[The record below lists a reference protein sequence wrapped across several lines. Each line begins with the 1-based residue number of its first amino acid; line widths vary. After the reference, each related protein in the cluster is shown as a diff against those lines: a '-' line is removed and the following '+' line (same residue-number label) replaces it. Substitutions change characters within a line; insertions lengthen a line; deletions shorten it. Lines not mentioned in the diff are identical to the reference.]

1 MEHDLSL
8 LKTGVLLV
16 TFMKKNGEERTM
28 RCTQAMDLIPEN
40 MHPTGLGG
48 TYSPDQVRVF
58 DLDKEEW
65 RSFRKDSIIRVE

>member
-28 RCTQAMDLIPEN
+28 RCTQAMDLITEN